1 MNNAFYTG
9 TSGLRAHQTAIDITS
24 HNLTNSNTYG
34 YKATKPEFRELLNNN
49 MDINKN
55 RELGENE
62 KILKGHGVKMSNQDL
77 LFTQGAFYNTGY
89 QLDYAIQGDGLFA
102 LDRGGEIEYTRNGSF
117 GLSIEGENA
126 YLVSGDGAYVLD
138 HNYNRIAVPYNQG
151 SNVINSQGLSDRLGV
166 FTFSNPYGL
175 RRLDNASFQPT
186 DISGDA
192 ENAADGDYNIF
203 EQMLERS
210 NVDVAKEFADVIVSQ
225 KAYQFSARVVSTVDE
240 IEQVANSLRKQ

>member
-9 TSGLRAHQTAIDITS
+9 ASGLRAHQTAIDITS

-166 FTFSNPYGL
+166 FTFSNPYDL
-175 RRLDNASFQPT
+175 TMQVFSRLIFQETLKMRLTAIIIYLNRRLSVQTWTWQRSLPTLSFHRKLTSFQQ
-186 DISGDA
+186 
-192 ENAADGDYNIF
+192 E
-203 EQMLERS
+203 
-210 NVDVAKEFADVIVSQ
+210 
-225 KAYQFSARVVSTVDE
+225 
-240 IEQVANSLRKQ
+240 

>member
-1 MNNAFYTG
+1 MCIRD
-9 TSGLRAHQTAIDITS
+9 S
-24 HNLTNSNTYG
+24 
-34 YKATKPEFRELLNNN
+34 
-49 MDINKN
+49 
-55 RELGENE
+55 
-62 KILKGHGVKMSNQDL
+62 
-77 LFTQGAFYNTGY
+77 TQGALNASNGAF
-89 QLDYAIQGDGLFA
+89 DYAIQGDGLFA

-225 KAYQFSARVVSTVDE
+225 KAYQFSARVVSTADE

>member
-1 MNNAFYTG
+1 
-9 TSGLRAHQTAIDITS
+9 
-24 HNLTNSNTYG
+24 
-34 YKATKPEFRELLNNN
+34 
-49 MDINKN
+49 
-55 RELGENE
+55 
-62 KILKGHGVKMSNQDL
+62 MSNQDL

-225 KAYQFSARVVSTVDE
+225 KAYQFSARVVSTADE

>member
-89 QLDYAIQGDGLFA
+89 QLDYAIQGDGLLRWTA
-102 LDRGGEIEYTRNGSF
+102 AVKLNIPETVP
-117 GLSIEGENA
+117 
-126 YLVSGDGAYVLD
+126 LV
-138 HNYNRIAVPYNQG
+138 
-151 SNVINSQGLSDRLGV
+151 
-166 FTFSNPYGL
+166 
-175 RRLDNASFQPT
+175 
-186 DISGDA
+186 
-192 ENAADGDYNIF
+192 
-203 EQMLERS
+203 
-210 NVDVAKEFADVIVSQ
+210 
-225 KAYQFSARVVSTVDE
+225 
-240 IEQVANSLRKQ
+240 